1 MILIIHPLIIL
12 SFTSL
17 ALIFPHAMAAM
28 TNPGAHG
35 FSQILYEYTSASAN
49 NGSGF
54 EGLQDYTAFWNI
66 TTGLAMFLGRY
77 PVMILQLFIA
87 SMLARKPIQNTA
99 NEMAID
105 TPIFTVLLVVILI
118 TISALTFLP
127 ALVLG
132 PIGEFLTS

>member
-1 MILIIHPLIIL
+1 
-12 SFTSL
+12 
-17 ALIFPHAMAAM
+17 
-28 TNPGAHG
+28 
-35 FSQILYEYTSASAN
+35 
-49 NGSGF
+49 
-54 EGLQDYTAFWNI
+54 
-66 TTGLAMFLGRY
+66 MFLGRY
-77 PVMILQLFIA
+77 PVIILQLFIA